1 MSPLNRGANA
11 LAARQWFTLKKSRMR
26 IPLKRTVPMHSTSAL
41 AEPAIG
47 IAQVGRREATRLAR
61 AVEWVLLLVAG
72 VFFALHFV
80 HLKAD
85 FPNYSPWMD
94 WSKYTDEGWYGDA
107 AIRHYQLGHWNVPGD
122 FNPAAALPVW
132 PALEMVLFRVTGVSL
147 AAARAFTVVVFGLIL
162 VCSALLLRRWSSAWR
177 GGVVAGPS
185 ATAGQLQS
193 WSLAPAVA
201 VLLLAVS
208 PFCYAFSRLAIL
220 EPMLVLLT
228 LVALLAASV
237 AGAAGAEACG
247 REPLSWIAM
256 RRPEN
261 LRCIAWTIALGLLLS
276 LMVLTK
282 TTGVFLFPAIFWMLW
297 GSSGYRLRPFLPV
310 ALVACATGAV
320 GWGAY
325 YELLVRPHYLLDY
338 RYLFS
343 ANAYTGVTRATFWPV
358 LQVAVTDSVWIGA
371 ALSLLALAAVLV
383 SLPGLCF
390 RRFRR
395 NPLAGAL
402 LLWVLG
408 YGAFLAYHDNP
419 QPRYYVALAV
429 PLTLLVAMV
438 FDGLLGSAQGAW
450 NGDRETWRWAR
461 WPLGLAAGLFAAGLL
476 FAAFSGARRTISFVR
491 HPEYTWIGAAG
502 QIAGVI
508 DRQVSAHPGQSRLL
522 LSISGSDISLITG
535 LPSICDDFGTMTLPD
550 RVAAYKP
557 GWFASWNNVEDD
569 KMDALTPAYRLVRVA
584 AFPAFD
590 DPDRN
595 LLILYR
601 LDAVGPPG
609 PKGRPG
615 RRRSMSVPPRLRTR
629 VGEQPSPAQLKH

>member
-1 MSPLNRGANA
+1 MPR
-11 LAARQWFTLKKSRMR
+11 
-26 IPLKRTVPMHSTSAL
+26 HSTAAL
-41 AEPAIG
+41 AEPVAETH
-47 IAQVGRREATRLAR
+47 AVPRAGRRSGARIPAR
-61 AVEWVLLLVAG
+61 AVEAALLLASG

-80 HLKAD
+80 HLRAD
-85 FPNYSPWMD
+85 FPNGSPWMD

-132 PALEMVLFRVTGVSL
+132 PALEILLFRVTGVSL
-147 AAARAFTVVVFGLIL
+147 TAARALTVVVFGLIL
-162 VCSALLLRRWSSAWR
+162 SCSYVLLRRWSNAWR
-177 GGVVAGPS
+177 VELAAGPS
-185 ATAGQLQS
+185 AIGEGSRS
-193 WSLAPAVA
+193 WAMAAPVA

-208 PFCYAFSRLAIL
+208 PFCFAFSRLAIL
-220 EPMLVLLT
+220 EPMLLL
-228 LVALLAASV
+228 LALAALLAASA
-237 AGAAGAEACG
+237 AGAAGAAGADTWSSKSAEGFTRSAV
-247 REPLSWIAM
+247 RMPKQ
-256 RRPEN
+256 
-261 LRCIAWTIALGLLLS
+261 LRWVAWAIALGLLLPS
-276 LMVLTK
+276 MVLTK

-310 ALVACATGAV
+310 ALTACATGAV

-325 YELLVRPHYLLDY
+325 YGLFVRPHFLLDY

-343 ANAYTGVTRATFWPV
+343 ANAYTGVTTTTFLPV
-358 LQVAVTDSVWIGA
+358 LQETLMDGVWIGT
-371 ALSLLALAAVLV
+371 ALSLMALAAVLI

-408 YGAFLAYHDNP
+408 YGAFLTYHDNP
-419 QPRYYVALAV
+419 QPRYYVVLAL
-429 PLTLLVAMV
+429 PLTLLAAMV
-438 FDGLLGSAQGAW
+438 FDGLLGHAVSAWEAGA
-450 NGDRETWRWAR
+450 RSWAR
-461 WPLGLAAGLFAAGLL
+461 WPLGLAAGLFGAGLL
-476 FAAFSGARRTISFVR
+476 FAGFSGARRTIFFVR
-491 HPEYTWIGAAG
+491 HPEYTWIDAAH
-502 QIAGVI
+502 QLAETI
-508 DRQVSAHPGQSRLL
+508 DQQVAAHASHSRLL

-557 GWFASWNNVEDD
+557 GWFASWNDVEDD

-601 LDAVGPPG
+601 LDAAGPPAL
-609 PKGRPG
+609 KGRTG
-615 RRRSMSVPPRLRTR
+615 RRRSMSVPQRLRTK